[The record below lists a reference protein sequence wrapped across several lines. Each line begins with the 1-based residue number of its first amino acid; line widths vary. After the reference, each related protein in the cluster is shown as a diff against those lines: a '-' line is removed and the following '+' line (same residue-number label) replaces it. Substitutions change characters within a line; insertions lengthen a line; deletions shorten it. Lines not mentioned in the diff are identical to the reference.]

1 MPDNPSSSSPVLDIG
16 IIGSGIAGLSCAW
29 LLGKRHSVTLYE
41 KKDYFGG
48 HCNTVEVEQH
58 SSIIPIDTGFI
69 VYNEQNYPN
78 LTQLFSTL
86 NVNTQ
91 DSEMSF
97 SVSLDR
103 GRFEF
108 GTNGINAIFAQRSNL
123 LRPEFWRILKDI
135 RKFFSQT
142 TKMSSLKSQSNDL
155 TLEEFLINHN
165 YSQSF
170 ANKFILPMAGA
181 IWSTDPADILHQ
193 PLDNFLSFF
202 LSHGLLSIEKNITWK
217 TVTGGSQEYVKKII
231 SELQQHKTLKSNI
244 TRITRN
250 QSGVILTGSDGNSF
264 KHDAIVVATHANNAL
279 ALLEQPSKQEK
290 QLLGAF
296 RYIDN
301 KAFLHSDENLMPKR
315 KRTWSSWNFLG
326 SDNNRVIV
334 SYWMNLLQSIN
345 KSRNFIVTLNPEA
358 SPKEELIYRSFSYS
372 HPYFDANS
380 LSAQKQLWKLQG
392 KNNTW
397 FCGSYFGYGFHEDA
411 LQSGLA
417 VAEDLGNIKR
427 PWVLTNES
435 NRIFRLPLK
444 EMG

>member
-1 MPDNPSSSSPVLDIG
+1 MPDNPSASSPILDIG

-170 ANKFILPMAGA
+170 ANKFILPMAGE

-244 TRITRN
+244 TRIARN

-301 KAFLHSDENLMPKR
+301 KSYLHSDENFMPKR

-358 SPKEELIYRSFSYS
+358 SPKEELIYSSFSYS

-392 KNNTW
+392 KNNTL

-427 PWVLTNES
+427 PWVLSNES
-435 NRIFRLPLK
+435 NRIYRLPLE

>member
-1 MPDNPSSSSPVLDIG
+1 MPDNPSSSSPILDIG

-155 TLEEFLINHN
+155 TLEEFLTNEN

-170 ANKFILPMAGA
+170 SNKFILPMAGA

-231 SELQQHKTLKSNI
+231 SELQQHKILKSNI
-244 TRITRN
+244 TRIARN
-250 QSGVILTGSDGNSF
+250 QSGVILTDSDGNSF

-301 KAFLHSDENLMPKR
+301 EAYLHSDQNLMPKR

-345 KSRNFIVTLNPEA
+345 KNRNFIVTLNPEA
-358 SPKEELIYRSFSYS
+358 PPKEELIYRSFSYS

>member
-1 MPDNPSSSSPVLDIG
+1 MSDNSYSNAPILDIG
-16 IIGSGIAGLSCAW
+16 IIGTGIAGLSCAW

-41 KKDYFGG
+41 KNDYFGG
-48 HCNTVEVEQH
+48 HSNTVQIEQH
-58 SSIIPIDTGFI
+58 SSLIPIDTGFI
-69 VYNEQNYPN
+69 VYNEVNYPN
-78 LTQLFSTL
+78 LTQFFSYL
-86 NVNTQ
+86 KVNTQ

-108 GTNGINAIFAQRSNL
+108 GTNGINAIFGQRQNL
-123 LRPEFWRILKDI
+123 LRPEFWKILKDI

-142 TKMSSLKSQSNDL
+142 SKRSSLKTQSSDL

-170 ANKFILPMAGA
+170 SNKFILPMAGA
-181 IWSTDPADILHQ
+181 IWSTNPADILHQ

-202 LSHGLLSIEKNITWK
+202 SSHGLLSLEKNIMWK
-217 TVTGGSQEYVKKII
+217 TVKGGSREYVKKII
-231 SELQQHKTLKSNI
+231 GDLQKHKILRRKIIHIARTDN
-244 TRITRN
+244 
-250 QSGVILTGSDGNSF
+250 GVILTDSTGKKV
-264 KHDAIVVATHANNAL
+264 KHDAVVVATHANDAL

-290 QLLGAF
+290 QLLSAF

-301 KAFLHSDENLMPKR
+301 KAYLHSDENLMPKR
-315 KRTWSSWNFLG
+315 RKTWSSWNFLG
-326 SDNNRVIV
+326 SGNNRVIV

-345 KSRNFIVTLNPEA
+345 KSTNFIVTLNPEVP
-358 SPKEELIYRSFSYS
+358 PKDDLIYRSFSYN

-380 LSAQKQLWKLQG
+380 FSAQKQLWKLQG
-392 KNNTW
+392 NKNTW

-417 VAEDLGNIKR
+417 VAEDLGKIKR
-427 PWVLTNES
+427 PWVLKNES

-444 EMG
+444 EKL

>member
-1 MPDNPSSSSPVLDIG
+1 MPDNPSASSPILDIG

-250 QSGVILTGSDGNSF
+250 QSGVI
-264 KHDAIVVATHANNAL
+264 
-279 ALLEQPSKQEK
+279 
-290 QLLGAF
+290 
-296 RYIDN
+296 
-301 KAFLHSDENLMPKR
+301 
-315 KRTWSSWNFLG
+315 
-326 SDNNRVIV
+326 
-334 SYWMNLLQSIN
+334 
-345 KSRNFIVTLNPEA
+345 
-358 SPKEELIYRSFSYS
+358 
-372 HPYFDANS
+372 
-380 LSAQKQLWKLQG
+380 
-392 KNNTW
+392 
-397 FCGSYFGYGFHEDA
+397 
-411 LQSGLA
+411 
-417 VAEDLGNIKR
+417 
-427 PWVLTNES
+427 
-435 NRIFRLPLK
+435 
-444 EMG
+444 